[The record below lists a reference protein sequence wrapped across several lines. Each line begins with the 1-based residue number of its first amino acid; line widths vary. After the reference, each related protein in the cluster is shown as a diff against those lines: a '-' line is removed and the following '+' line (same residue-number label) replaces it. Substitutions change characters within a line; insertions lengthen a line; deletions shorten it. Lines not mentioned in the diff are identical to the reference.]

1 METNFHSDIHQ
12 IKEQVNE
19 LYTALMGDRIS
30 QDGGMVKRLNNVEDK
45 LSRMEQFTNKIGWQ
59 VGLLWLSAG
68 VILTGVFTLI
78 IKK

>member
-1 METNFHSDIHQ
+1 MEQNFETDITH
-12 IKEQVNE
+12 IKEKVNE
-19 LYTALMGDRIS
+19 LYTALMGDKIS

-45 LSRMEQFTNKIGWQ
+45 LSQLEKMGAKIGWQ